1 VERIEPGVTCAP
13 TQWDPDMRPADPGG
27 ADANEMLRVVR
38 SNVTLR
44 DQVLEKL
51 KGAILDF
58 RFRPGQRL
66 IERELC
72 DLMGVSRTSVREALR
87 HLEAEGLVRSI
98 PNRGP
103 VVASVTA
110 DEARQLY
117 EVRGALEAIAGRLF
131 AERAS
136 NAQIE
141 ALSAVMGELR
151 QAYASGDPRLI
162 LQTTARFYDA
172 IFAGCGN
179 EMIAQILR
187 SLHARV
193 TFLRATSLAA
203 PSRLPH
209 SLAEVERIL
218 QAVRTRDLDGVY
230 EACREH
236 VSRASMA
243 ALEVLSR
250 QDTSEDGS
258 A

>member
-1 VERIEPGVTCAP
+1 MAPEDTERADAADVLRVERK
-13 TQWDPDMRPADPGG
+13 
-27 ADANEMLRVVR
+27 
-38 SNVTLR
+38 NVTLR

-51 KGAILDF
+51 RGAILDF

-72 DLMGVSRTSVREALR
+72 DRMGVSRTSVREALR
-87 HLEAEGLVRSI
+87 HLEAEGLVRTI

-103 VVASVTA
+103 VVAAVTA

-136 NAQIE
+136 DVQIE
-141 ALSAVMGELR
+141 ALSAAMEDLR
-151 QAYASGDPRLI
+151 QAYATADPRLI
-162 LQTTARFYDA
+162 LQTTARVYDS

-179 EMIAQILR
+179 EIIAQILR

-209 SLAEVERIL
+209 SLAEMERIFE
-218 QAVRTRDLDGVY
+218 AVRTRDLDGAY
-230 EACREH
+230 QACSEH
-236 VSRASMA
+236 VSRASIA
-243 ALEVLSR
+243 ALDVLSR
-250 QDTSEDGS
+250 QGLLE
-258 A
+258 

>member
-1 VERIEPGVTCAP
+1 MAPDNMDRADAADVLRVERK
-13 TQWDPDMRPADPGG
+13 
-27 ADANEMLRVVR
+27 
-38 SNVTLR
+38 NVTLR

-87 HLEAEGLVRSI
+87 HLEAEGLVRTI

-103 VVASVTA
+103 VVAAVTA

-117 EVRGALEAIAGRLF
+117 EVRGALEAMAGRLF

-136 NAQIE
+136 DGQLE
-141 ALSAVMGELR
+141 ALSAVMEDLR
-151 QAYASGDPRLI
+151 AAYATANPRLI
-162 LQTTARFYDA
+162 LQTTTRFYDT

-179 EMIAQILR
+179 EIIAQILR
-187 SLHARV
+187 SLRARV

-203 PSRLPH
+203 PSRLPR
-209 SLAEVERIL
+209 SLAEMQRIFD
-218 QAVRTRDLDGVY
+218 AVRSRDLDGVY
-230 EACREH
+230 EACSEH
-236 VSRASMA
+236 VAQASMA
-243 ALEVLSR
+243 ALAVLSR
-250 QDTSEDGS
+250 QEGTDQ
-258 A
+258 

>member
-1 VERIEPGVTCAP
+1 
-13 TQWDPDMRPADPGG
+13 MRPPNPDR
-27 ADANEMLRVVR
+27 ADANDVLRVVR
-38 SNVTLR
+38 TNVTLR
-44 DQVLEKL
+44 DQVVEKL

-117 EVRGALEAIAGRLF
+117 EVRGALEAIAGCLF

-136 NAQIE
+136 DTQIE
-141 ALSAVMGELR
+141 APSAVMEDLR
-151 QAYASGDPRLI
+151 EAYATGDPRLI
-162 LQTTARFYDA
+162 LRTTARFYDA

-179 EMIAQILR
+179 EIIAQILR

-203 PSRLPH
+203 RSRLSH
-209 SLAEVERIL
+209 SLAEVERII
-218 QAVRTRDLDGVY
+218 QAVRTRDPEGAY

-236 VSRASMA
+236 VNRASMA
-243 ALEVLSR
+243 ALDVLKR
-250 QDTSEDGS
+250 QATNTEAPEAATSPHRR
-258 A
+258 